1 MQSLRI
7 SSFSWYGGK
16 NRPILQNALS
26 QTIPP
31 GTNTFVECCAGSAA
45 LSLNKACHNQK
56 MVLNDIDSS
65 LINLFSVW
73 KGTDTFVEF
82 SKAVY
87 AIRNEES
94 VFSDAKRIDEAIDSF
109 TVPNVAQA
117 VATYTVIT
125 QSFNAARKQ
134 FRRGINQH
142 TYTKRITKNLIAVH
156 SRLQKIHL
164 ENKNLMEMIETY
176 GKCKDNTLYLDVPYI
191 GFTRAPSARSVY
203 RAEMSYSDHAKM
215 LKRLINEDIKA
226 LVIISG
232 YMPDENTICS
242 VEEDSHIYDN
252 TLLSAGWNRYLLSV
266 VANSSSKHKQQ
277 ENEWIWVN
285 RRLCPEQTIFFKDC
299 LPYYMNNKGEIC
311 HG

>member
-56 MVLNDIDSS
+56 MVLNDIDPSI
-65 LINLFSVW
+65 INLFAVW
-73 KGTDTFVEF
+73 KSESYFKAF
-82 SKAVY
+82 RKAVY
-87 AIRNEES
+87 NIKVDKENFLKAKEIDKGIKSFES
-94 VFSDAKRIDEAIDSF
+94 
-109 TVPNVAQA
+109 PNIEQA

-125 QSFNAARKQ
+125 QSFNAARSQ
-134 FRRGINQH
+134 FRNGVNQYM
-142 TYTKRITKNLIAVH
+142 YTKRVTRNLVAVH
-156 SRLQKIHL
+156 QRLQRIRL
-164 ENKNLMEMIETY
+164 ENKDLMDMIETY
-176 GKCKDNTLYLDVPYI
+176 GKEESNTLYLDVPYI
-191 GFTRAPSARSVY
+191 HFTRGSSARNVY
-203 RAEMSYSDHAKM
+203 RAEMSYKDHENMLNRLAK
-215 LKRLINEDIKA
+215 NDIKA
-226 LVIISG
+226 LIIISN